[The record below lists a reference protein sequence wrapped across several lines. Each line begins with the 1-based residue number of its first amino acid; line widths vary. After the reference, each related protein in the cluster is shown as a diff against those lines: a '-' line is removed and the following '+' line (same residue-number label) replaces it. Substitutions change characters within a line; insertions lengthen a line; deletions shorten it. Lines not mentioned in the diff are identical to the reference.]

1 MATADEIRR
10 LREETSI
17 FSRLFD
23 LARQQGESLEQ
34 EGRRPVL
41 GGLLSKEP
49 VMGTDT
55 IRYEGITPL
64 LLNLIEPIA
73 RGIDAP
79 RAAAQ
84 NLIPQEDMIGEAFG
98 TAGTAMI
105 GGGLAAKPSG
115 SLGANM
121 LLSGKMTDPTET
133 GWTFRDVKKPNLTR
147 AENREVYEA
156 LSVPRGY
163 EVELPIRRLF
173 ATQDKV
179 NPDFDTTTSSQGFIP
194 TVIRKD
200 GEFFI
205 RDGHHRLTKQAEAG
219 NQTAKVFLYD
229 LDKSNRDTPLL
240 DYKPPRKLTD
250 EEYLEIERLL
260 AELDAPIIAANA
272 SKSTG
277 LLSVASDVAERGD
290 QILNMLKS
298 GRADDITDSMFDMR
312 DLAKNTQ
319 LNQYLFE
326 NYDLPM
332 DKASRMARAREMG
345 FDVDNVFYHGT
356 DADFL
361 SASADMGA
369 VDRYKTGFYSSDNPN
384 IAETYA
390 PRDGGKIIPVLTRN
404 DPDMII
410 DAKGSNW
417 NQLEF
422 DLPTYSS
429 QMGDE
434 DLYSYFFNMFA
445 DNDMEPLNTNAIA
458 RQRRFEGDSS
468 VMFEN
473 LVDRGG
479 VYPYGDTSL
488 ANFPSNIRTD
498 FYPSSLRSKFA
509 RFDPRLRNNEN
520 LLAANASPISGIL
533 AQSGV
538 SENQAQRIEDYLR
551 KRGLLD

>member
-23 LARQQGESLEQ
+23 LARQQGERLEQ

-79 RAAAQ
+79 RAAYQ
-84 NLIPQEDMIGEAFG
+84 GLIPQEDMIGEAFG
-98 TAGTAMI
+98 TASTAMI
-105 GGGLAAKPSG
+105 GGGLAAKPSDA
-115 SLGANM
+115 LGANT
-121 LLSGKMTDPTET
+121 LRS
-133 GWTFRDVKKPNLTR
+133 
-147 AENREVYEA
+147 
-156 LSVPRGY
+156 
-163 EVELPIRRLF
+163 
-173 ATQDKV
+173 KV
-179 NPDFDTTTSSQGFIP
+179 S
-194 TVIRKD
+194 
-200 GEFFI
+200 
-205 RDGHHRLTKQAEAG
+205 L
-219 NQTAKVFLYD
+219 
-229 LDKSNRDTPLL
+229 
-240 DYKPPRKLTD
+240 
-250 EEYLEIERLL
+250 
-260 AELDAPIIAANA
+260 
-272 SKSTG
+272 
-277 LLSVASDVAERGD
+277 DVAERGD

-298 GRADDITDSMFDMR
+298 GRADDITDSMLDMR
-312 DLAKNTQ
+312 DPVKNTQ

-332 DKASRMARAREMG
+332 DEASRMARAREMG

-422 DLPTYSS
+422 DLPAYSS

-445 DNDMEPLNTNAIA
+445 DNDMQPLNTNAIA
-458 RQRRFEGDSS
+458 RERRFEGDSS

-488 ANFPSNIRTD
+488 ANVPSNIRTD

-538 SENQAQRIEDYLR
+538 SENQAQRIKDYLR

>member
-84 NLIPQEDMIGEAFG
+84 NLIPQEDMISEAFG

-115 SLGANM
+115 ALGANM
-121 LLSGKMTDPTET
+121 LLSGKMTDPTKT

-272 SKSTG
+272 S
-277 LLSVASDVAERGD
+277 
-290 QILNMLKS
+290 
-298 GRADDITDSMFDMR
+298 
-312 DLAKNTQ
+312 
-319 LNQYLFE
+319 
-326 NYDLPM
+326 
-332 DKASRMARAREMG
+332 
-345 FDVDNVFYHGT
+345 
-356 DADFL
+356 
-361 SASADMGA
+361 
-369 VDRYKTGFYSSDNPN
+369 
-384 IAETYA
+384 
-390 PRDGGKIIPVLTRN
+390 
-404 DPDMII
+404 
-410 DAKGSNW
+410 
-417 NQLEF
+417 
-422 DLPTYSS
+422 
-429 QMGDE
+429 
-434 DLYSYFFNMFA
+434 
-445 DNDMEPLNTNAIA
+445 
-458 RQRRFEGDSS
+458 
-468 VMFEN
+468 
-473 LVDRGG
+473 
-479 VYPYGDTSL
+479 
-488 ANFPSNIRTD
+488 
-498 FYPSSLRSKFA
+498 
-509 RFDPRLRNNEN
+509 
-520 LLAANASPISGIL
+520 PISGIL